1 LWFSPLSQ
9 EDRLSETAMEIALME
24 TSEEGSS
31 TISNGDKKDNFFIS
45 ITQTQ
50 VSKSHRSLRSK
61 IHDLPTWLKAN

>member
-1 LWFSPLSQ
+1 
-9 EDRLSETAMEIALME
+9 ME